1 MADIDI
7 RRTHHMD
14 PRQARA
20 AADTM
25 ADRLGRK
32 FGLKGDWDGDTMR
45 FQGTGVTGTLTVGAK
60 DLHIAATLG
69 FLLKAMKGSIEQ
81 AVTRELDQL
90 LAAAPAAKPAA
101 AKASGKAAPAAKA
114 KAATSKKAAP
124 RAKKAR

>member
-7 RRTHHMD
+7 RRAHGMNPAD
-14 PRQARA
+14 ARA
-20 AADTM
+20 AADRM
-25 ADRLGRK
+25 ADKLGKK
-32 FGLKGDWDGDTMR
+32 FGLKGDWDGNTMR
-45 FQGTGVTGTLTVGAK
+45 FQGTGVTGTLTVSPK

-90 LAAAPAAKPAA
+90 LGAAPAAKPSA
-101 AKASGKAAPAAKA
+101 AKASAKPAPKA
-114 KAATSKKAAP
+114 KPATKKAAP